1 MSFGRNVV
9 IFGEGGIMGKR
20 WNEREK
26 RKPGMREYVVGMVKY
41 SKDFYVCC
49 VVYIH
54 WMPAVHLARYLIPS
68 LPAYNTI
75 FLYLFLLLSVTLITS
90 GLCAH
95 LCSIRPTAYSITVN
109 WVKA

>member
-54 WMPAVHLARYLIPS
+54 WMPAVHLASYPIPS

-90 GLCAH
+90 IVTWPEGKPLLA
-95 LCSIRPTAYSITVN
+95 L
-109 WVKA
+109 VKCNT